1 MNWTTS
7 NPRNLLSFL
16 EGEARAQRTS
26 DLRRVGD
33 EILFP
38 SITHRPPRS
47 LVRKAE
53 LTAIVLERVKDLANR
68 NQQDRSF
75 LRHIT
80 R

>member
-16 EGEARAQRTS
+16 EGEARARRTN

-33 EILFP
+33 EIFFP
-38 SITHRPPRS
+38 SITHRPPCS
-47 LVRKAE
+47 LVHKAE
-53 LTAIVLERVKDLANR
+53 STTIVLERVKDLTNR

-75 LRHIT
+75 LCRIT